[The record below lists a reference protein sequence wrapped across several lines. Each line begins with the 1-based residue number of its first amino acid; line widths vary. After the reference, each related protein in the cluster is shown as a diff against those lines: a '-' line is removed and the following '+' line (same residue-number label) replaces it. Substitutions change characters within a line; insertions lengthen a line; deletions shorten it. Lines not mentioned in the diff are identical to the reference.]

1 MKSSSNILKAER
13 IIAKLCLIR
22 RNAVKLTVDNIINKC
37 KDQAELDFYYGYLC
51 EVRT

>member
-1 MKSSSNILKAER
+1 MRSSSNILKAAR

-22 RNAVKLTVDNIINKC
+22 RDAISLTTDDVISKC

-51 EVRT
+51 EVRI